1 MSTMSNLEVI
11 KNRSYGTHKCSCGC
25 GKILGSPFVTNN
37 PYYAYGIGS
46 EDDEE
51 GYDWRMFTPECWE
64 NIKANYDITSQNDLS
79 LIYNSYSAS
88 EEV

>member
-25 GKILGSPFVTNN
+25 GKVLGN
-37 PYYAYGIGS
+37 PGIEVNYAYGVGEVS
-46 EDDEE
+46 DDE
-51 GYDWRMFTPECWE
+51 GYAWRMFTPECWE
-64 NIKANYDITSQNDLS
+64 RISSQYDINSQVDLNK
-79 LIYNSYSAS
+79 IYSKYPAS

>member
-25 GKILGSPFVTNN
+25 GKILGSPLVTN

-46 EDDEE
+46 EDDDE
-51 GYDWRMFTPECWE
+51 GYDWRMFTPEC
-64 NIKANYDITSQNDLS
+64 
-79 LIYNSYSAS
+79 
-88 EEV
+88 

>member
-25 GKILGSPFVTNN
+25 GKILGSPLVTN
-37 PYYAYGIGS
+37 PYYAYGIAS
-46 EDDEE
+46 EDDYE
-51 GYDWRMFTPECWE
+51 GYAWRMFTPECWE
-64 NIKANYDITSQNDLS
+64 NIKSNYDITSQTDLS
-79 LIYNSYSAS
+79 LIYNSYSES